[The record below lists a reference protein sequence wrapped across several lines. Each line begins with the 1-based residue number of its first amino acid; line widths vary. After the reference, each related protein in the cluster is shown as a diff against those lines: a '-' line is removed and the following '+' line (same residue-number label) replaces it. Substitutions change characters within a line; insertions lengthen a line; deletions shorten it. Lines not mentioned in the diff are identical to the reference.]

1 MIQFNNSNTLS
12 SFLKLSRI
20 ARNIPQ
26 TNISINTNIDV
37 SLISRFESGKRIPNE
52 SQRAKLLSFY
62 DTDNA
67 LFFREDPIISKRL
80 SDLFTAIYEA
90 QTFEVRER
98 IIEAIPKDTIKK
110 THYYLYL
117 YLFTFCHYVNA
128 GKTKEA
134 SSYYETLRRTIN
146 SYEQDSQALF
156 YMFSSLYH
164 SRINRI
170 DLRENDMLMTDNCR
184 VQDERI
190 LALSHYFH
198 IFMTP
203 NHHDMNTIFKHYSL
217 CRSLLEKHQN
227 SYRLVM
233 LNMLLANLYS
243 NCDLVKESIQTDLE
257 TLRLLEQS
265 AQKNV
270 WLRTLH
276 FNLSWSYMRI
286 HDYQSAFDHAYA
298 CKDDY
303 HNRTIYFMLA
313 FCCYQL
319 NNHHDSKKYI
329 LAARKAQ
336 PSAQF
341 YDYLLEWLE
350 AMLEK
355 PYQKKCIEALLRIE
369 KKLQYELDFE
379 STQTI
384 FALIVDYYH
393 HHHELK
399 KMNQYL
405 NQMEL
410 KNVIV
415 SIPEPIQ

>member
-1 MIQFNNSNTLS
+1 MNKVQNISL
-12 SFLKLSRI
+12 FLKLNRI
-20 ARNIPQ
+20 VEKIPQ
-26 TNISINTNIDV
+26 INVSIDTKLDA
-37 SLISRFESGKRIPNE
+37 SLISRFESGNRIPN
-52 SQRAKLLSFY
+52 AKQMNLLLNYFG
-62 DTDNA
+62 TDVETYSKE
-67 LFFREDPIISKRL
+67 FPIISKRL
-80 SDLFTAIYEA
+80 SDLFIAIYEA
-90 QTFEVRER
+90 QPYEVRER
-98 IIEAIPKDTIKK
+98 IIEAIPKDLIKK
-110 THYYLYL
+110 THYFPYL

-128 GKTKEA
+128 GKTAEA
-134 SSYYETLRRTIN
+134 CSYYETLTKVVAN
-146 SYEQDSQALF
+146 YDEEMQALF
-156 YMFSSLYH
+156 YMFSTLYH
-164 SRINRI
+164 YDTNCI
-170 DLRENDMLMTDNCR
+170 DLQLNDFRKLKSCQVTDK
-184 VQDERI
+184 RI
-190 LALSHYFH
+190 LALLHYFLLSTYPERH
-198 IFMTP
+198 SLKSILL
-203 NHHDMNTIFKHYSL
+203 HYQKCKEIL
-217 CRSLLEKHQN
+217 TEDQN
-227 SYRLVM
+227 VFRLTM
-233 LNMLLANLYS
+233 LNMQLAILYGEY
-243 NCDLVKESIQTDLE
+243 DLVKASIATDLR
-257 TLRLLEQS
+257 TLEQLKPFTGITQLIKS
-265 AQKNV
+265 
-270 WLRTLH
+270 LH

-341 YDYLLEWLE
+341 YDYLLDWLE

-355 PYQKKCIEALLRIE
+355 PYQKKCIEALLCIE

-379 STQTI
+379 STQSI

-393 HHHELK
+393 HHHELE